1 MNEPN
6 MKNYEETCRDFKWDV
21 PEHYNFGFDVV
32 DKQEDKTALITV
44 SSDGEN
50 AVEHSFNDL
59 KTLSNKFANVL
70 KKYDIKKGDRVFL
83 MLPRIPEWY
92 VTVLGMIKA
101 GVVFMPAT
109 VQCRAKD
116 VEYRVNR
123 AGAVAAITNE
133 ENAEKIDS
141 ANCPS
146 LKTKIVLL
154 TFQLRK

>member
-21 PEHYNFGFDVV
+21 PEYYNFGFDVV

-44 SSDGEN
+44 SSDGEK
-50 AVEHSFNDL
+50 AAYHSFNDL
-59 KTLSNKFANVL
+59 KMLSNRFANVL
-70 KKYDIKKGDRVFL
+70 KKCNIKKGDRVFL

-92 VTVLGMIKA
+92 VAILGMIKT

-109 VQCRAKD
+109 TQCRTKD
-116 VEYRVNR
+116 IEYRINR
-123 AGAVAAITNE
+123 AGAVAVITDE
-133 ENAEKIDS
+133 DNAEKIEK

-146 LKTKIVLL
+146 LK
-154 TFQLRK
+154 